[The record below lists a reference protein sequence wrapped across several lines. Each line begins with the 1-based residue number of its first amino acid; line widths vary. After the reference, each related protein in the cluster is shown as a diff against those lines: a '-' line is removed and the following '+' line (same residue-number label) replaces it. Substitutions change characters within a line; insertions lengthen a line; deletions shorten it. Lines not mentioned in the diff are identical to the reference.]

1 VQQWCSPAQPSCDP
15 PGHWGCAAPAW
26 TRLALTNSVLLLAAF
41 RLDAV
46 PCAASMQPLLLAL
59 LRLIRAPLGSSSLP
73 PADTHIPGAMQDC
86 STFYCFVSA
95 DKIFEIF
102 LRVSELGCKRLES

>member
-1 VQQWCSPAQPSCDP
+1 MLGAAVVQPRSAFLR
-15 PGHWGCAAPAW
+15 PAW
-26 TRLALTNSVLLLAAF
+26 ALGLCSTCRLALTNSVLLLAAF

-46 PCAASMQPLLLAL
+46 PCAASMQLLLLAL

-73 PADTHIPGAMQDC
+73 PADTHIPGAMQDY
-86 STFYCFVSA
+86 STFCCFVSA

-102 LRVSELGCKRLES
+102 LRVSELGCKLLES